1 VLDLAEVIPEA
12 ELIRKE
18 ITLRQ
23 IDLPAS
29 VTLTKK
35 SLLRWCCLSLGL
47 ISPKET
53 RDKGFLV
60 FDALFT
66 FLFTKK
72 QSPTTIEIMD
82 FIKEKNNVEMSEKL
96 IRYHLNR
103 IIELGFIQR
112 EGLVYK
118 INPSPSSEVRDSLKE
133 SFNAWTKK
141 MVEEE
146 TKKIS
151 EALEKLQKSYEK

>member
-1 VLDLAEVIPEA
+1 MIPEA

-18 ITLRQ
+18 YIVRQ
-23 IDLPAS
+23 IDFPES
-29 VTLTKK
+29 VSLTKK
-35 SLLRWCCLSLGL
+35 SMLRWCCLSLGL

-72 QSPTTIEIMD
+72 NLPTTLDIKA
-82 FIKEKNNVEMSEKL
+82 FIKEKNSVEMSEKL

-103 IIELGFIQR
+103 VIDLGLIAR
-112 EGLVYK
+112 EGIHYK
-118 INPSPSSEVRDSLKE
+118 VNSSPTSEMRDSLKE
-133 SFNAWTKK
+133 SFNAWARKNLEIE
-141 MVEEE
+141 MD
-146 TKKIS
+146 KIS
-151 EALEKLQKSYEK
+151 LALEKMQKSYEK

>member
-1 VLDLAEVIPEA
+1 MAEVIPEA
-12 ELIRKE
+12 ELIRRE
-18 ITLRQ
+18 LILRQ

-29 VTLTKK
+29 VLLTKK

-72 QSPTTIEIMD
+72 QNPTTLD
-82 FIKEKNNVEMSEKL
+82 VKAFILEKNSVDMSEKL

-103 IIELGFIQR
+103 VIELGFITR
-112 EGLVYK
+112 DGLVYK
-118 INPSPSSEVRDSLKE
+118 INPSPDCEQRDSLKE

-146 TKKIS
+146 TKKIG